1 MILDFTTPLTFVRIM
16 LTLCELYALLS
27 FGFLFLMRGTD
38 PKDKPHWAR
47 RLRTLALW
55 HLLVPPVL
63 YGLQFLLPA
72 LAIFMLGLLL
82 MMISLHILREWFID
96 PDKRWKLRTKNTDFA
111 KLGCLPHL
119 IVQGQFEACFG
130 LMGLAIYN
138 ILLLSAVSSPLL
150 DLVGG
155 IGGTVA
161 WGVLDFVVTNV
172 LWQKPKEES
181 FKQLGLW
188 EEQGW
193 TD

>member
-1 MILDFTTPLTFVRIM
+1 MVIDFTTPLTFVRIM
-16 LTLCELYALLS
+16 LIMCELYALLS
-27 FGFLFLMRGTD
+27 FGFLFLIRGTH
-38 PKDKPHWAR
+38 PKDKPPWVR

-72 LAIFMLGLLL
+72 LSIFVPGLLL
-82 MMISLHILREWFID
+82 MMLSLHILREWFID
-96 PDKRWKLRTKNTDFA
+96 PAERWKLRTKNTDLA
-111 KLGCLPHL
+111 KLGCLPHF
-119 IVQGQFEACFG
+119 IVQGQLEACFG

-150 DLVGG
+150 DL
-155 IGGTVA
+155 IGSIGATMA
-161 WGVLDFVVTNV
+161 WWLLDFAVMN
-172 LWQKPKEES
+172 LRWQKPKRES
-181 FKQLGLW
+181 IEQLELW